1 MKSTIALTILALNAT
16 AVLAVDYSAVICKDK
31 SQCAL
36 CRCHLAVLACF
47 GLPLLEV

>member
-1 MKSTIALTILALNAT
+1 MKSTLTLTILALT
-16 AVLAVDYSAVICKDK
+16 TTGVLAVDYSAVICKDK

-47 GLPLLEV
+47 GLPLLKV